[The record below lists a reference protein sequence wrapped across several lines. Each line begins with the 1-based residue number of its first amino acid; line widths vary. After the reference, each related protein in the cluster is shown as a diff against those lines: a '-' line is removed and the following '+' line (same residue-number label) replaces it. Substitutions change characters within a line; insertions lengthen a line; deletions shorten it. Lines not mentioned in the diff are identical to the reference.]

1 MSDKTTTREKV
12 ISWWNNLISD
22 GLRAGYAQKHLNSGI
37 RYSSLT
43 GREIE
48 EIYLKETLFL
58 EEKKSKFG
66 MYKND
71 NIMNIQ
77 TINNKYYTEL
87 DVVMV
92 ETKDTSK
99 LWLNTISNQLHYDI
113 EEKVTHHQAVNQH
126 IYFLSNE
133 KPKRYDYVYHTLLD
147 TIFQLSDD
155 CSQEYIDKAEN
166 IRKVEATSDSSLW
179 NDGLRSDTKTLMSK
193 IPQQFIGHFITEFN
207 KLDSFSAKGN
217 VITKVKVRID
227 LHDNDISCDK
237 WKIMTN
243 NNGVMPLIDV
253 LENTPFHKP
262 DFSHLKVQT
271 AVDWFANEIDNL
283 LPYVNEKTVK
293 QFNDL
298 LEKANEMFK
307 QQITEAWNS
316 AYGGDSN
323 HEGEQYYKETYQD
336 TK

>member
-1 MSDKTTTREKV
+1 
-12 ISWWNNLISD
+12 
-22 GLRAGYAQKHLNSGI
+22 
-37 RYSSLT
+37 
-43 GREIE
+43 
-48 EIYLKETLFL
+48 
-58 EEKKSKFG
+58 
-66 MYKND
+66 
-71 NIMNIQ
+71 MNIQ
-77 TINNKYYTEL
+77 TINNKHYTEL

-92 ETKDTSK
+92 ETFKTNNIGDIILNEDKTRLATINPLTIDSK
-99 LWLNTISNQLHYDI
+99 QVCT
-113 EEKVTHHQAVNQH
+113 NQH
-126 IYFLSNE
+126 LYFLSNE
-133 KPKRYDYVYHTLLD
+133 KPKRYDYVYHTLLG
-147 TIFQLSDD
+147 TIFRLSGD

-217 VITKVKVRID
+217 VITKVKVRVD

-243 NNGVMPLIDV
+243 NNEVIPLIDV

-283 LPYVNEKTVK
+283 LPYVNEKTAK

-298 LEKANEMFK
+298 VEKAK
-307 QQITEAWNS
+307 AIQQEQMENAFDAGVSSVLKNFDK
-316 AYGGDSN
+316 AYSDINGEEWYRYN
-323 HEGEQYYKETYQD
+323 HKE
-336 TK
+336 